1 VTLAFSIEAARSQG
15 CARADS
21 TTTSTKGSTVNS
33 LWDWI
38 WLTIVI
44 FFIAVYIMMLFRV
57 VLDIFRN
64 HESSGWVKAGWLIVL
79 FLFPLITMLIYVI
92 VNGKEMAQRDVK
104 QYEAA
109 RQAQDDYIR
118 SVAAPADP
126 TAQIAQAHD
135 LLSKGAIS
143 QAEFDSIK
151 AKALAG
157 A

>member
-1 VTLAFSIEAARSQG
+1 VTLAFPYGAARSHG
-15 CARADS
+15 ALGGLDS
-21 TTTSTKGSTVNS
+21 TTTKGTAVNT

-79 FLFPLITMLIYVI
+79 FFFPLITMLIYVI
-92 VNGKEMAQRDVK
+92 VNGKEMAQRDAN
-104 QYEAA
+104 QYAA
-109 RQAQDDYIR
+109 AKQAQDDYIR

-126 TAQIAQAHD
+126 TAQISQAHD
-135 LLSKGAIS
+135 LLTKGAIS
-143 QAEFDSIK
+143 QAEFDTIK

>member
-1 VTLAFSIEAARSQG
+1 M
-15 CARADS
+15 
-21 TTTSTKGSTVNS
+21 NS

>member
-1 VTLAFSIEAARSQG
+1 M
-15 CARADS
+15 
-21 TTTSTKGSTVNS
+21 NS

-38 WLTIVI
+38 WLTIII
-44 FFIAVYIMMLFRV
+44 FFFAVYIMMLFRV

-64 HESSGWVKAGWLIVL
+64 HESSGWVKAGWLIAL
-79 FLFPLITMLIYVI
+79 FVFPLITMLIYVI
-92 VNGKEMAQRDVK
+92 VNGKEMAQRDAK

-109 RQAQDDYIR
+109 KQAQDSYIR

-126 TAQIAQAHD
+126 TTQIAQAHD